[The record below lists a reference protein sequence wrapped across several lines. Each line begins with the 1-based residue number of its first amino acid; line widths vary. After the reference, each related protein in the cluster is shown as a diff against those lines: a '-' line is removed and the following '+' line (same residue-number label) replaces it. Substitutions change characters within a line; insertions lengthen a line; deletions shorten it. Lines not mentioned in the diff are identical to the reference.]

1 MKKLII
7 FLAVCLISFQSYAD
21 EVFSISKWTQMSDA
35 EKIRIVKELVKL
47 GDEAKEIIEGQDK
60 LLAKQEKEIYEMG
73 KQLRAKQKRF
83 GFGAGIEGGFGYLD
97 KNNFQNFFTDVGIS
111 SAFYVI
117 AFERFFFSPSIH
129 LSVWEN
135 VSAKLG
141 LSIGFLF

>member
-1 MKKLII
+1 MKKLVI
-7 FLAVCLISFQSYAD
+7 FWVVCLISSNGYGD
-21 EVFSISKWTQMSDA
+21 EVFSVAKWTKMSDA

-60 LLAKQEKEIYEMG
+60 LLAKQEKEIYEME
-73 KQLRAKQKRF
+73 KQLKAKQKRF
-83 GFGAGIEGGFGYLD
+83 GFGAGVEGGFGYLD
-97 KNNFQNFFTDVGIS
+97 KNNFQNFYTDIGIT